1 MILSI
6 RPGFMSKHPVH
17 LHKAL
22 DSEGFQT
29 ISPINT
35 LKFLIMSELGTP
47 SMHGRS
53 QRGADFP
60 GTQSVDAGVR
70 GLLESR
76 GCDSPPRFLLAG
88 RAT

>member
-35 LKFLIMSELGTP
+35 LKFLIIFEQGDL
-47 SMHGRS
+47 
-53 QRGADFP
+53 DFYIVLIP
-60 GTQSVDAGVR
+60 A
-70 GLLESR
+70 
-76 GCDSPPRFLLAG
+76 
-88 RAT
+88 